1 MALRASDLLELDP
14 SETPYSPSPTPEPPS
29 DAPLM
34 RFEVVEPSAPELV
47 RATAASSRAVT
58 AEVSTPV
65 SDINRCMDV
74 LLALCGLILAMP
86 IILLSAILIWC
97 TSPGGII
104 FRHVRIGFAGRPFE
118 CLKFRTMEANSEA
131 LLPCLMDACATA
143 RTDWAERQKIRNDPR
158 VTTVGR
164 FLRRYSIDE
173 LPQLINVLRGE
184 MSIVGPRPIVD
195 AEVARYGVAFQAYCS
210 VRPGLTGLWQISGR
224 NDIAYDRRVELDC
237 QYVRTR
243 SIAGDLGIIVRT
255 VPVVLFGR
263 GY

>member
-14 SETPYSPSPTPEPPS
+14 SETSYSPSTSPETPS
-29 DAPLM
+29 DAPLIHLAVLEQSAPDPM
-34 RFEVVEPSAPELV
+34 TVAIANPSAPSTEV
-47 RATAASSRAVT
+47 AASAY
-58 AEVSTPV
+58 
-65 SDINRCMDV
+65 DLNRCVDV
-74 LLALCGLILAMP
+74 LLAICGLILAAP
-86 IILLSAILIWC
+86 IFLISAILIWC

-118 CLKFRTMEANSEA
+118 CLKFRTMEVNSEA
-131 LLPCLMDACATA
+131 LLPHLMDACAKA
-143 RTDWAERQKIRNDPR
+143 KRDWAERQKIRNDPR

-195 AEVARYGVAFQAYCS
+195 SEVARYGLAFEAYCS
-210 VRPGLTGLWQISGR
+210 VRPGLTGLWQVSGR
-224 NDIAYDRRVELDC
+224 NDITYDRRVELDC

-243 SIAGDLGIIVRT
+243 SVAGDLGIIVRT

>member
-1 MALRASDLLELDP
+1 MALRESDLLELDP
-14 SETPYSPSPTPEPPS
+14 PEGPYSPTAPAVPPSRPLMNFSVLEPRTPEQ
-29 DAPLM
+29 M
-34 RFEVVEPSAPELV
+34 T
-47 RATAASSRAVT
+47 ATVANSSASSAK
-58 AEVSTPV
+58 VSAHPY
-65 SDINRCMDV
+65 DFCRCMDV
-74 LLALCGLILAMP
+74 FLALCGLILAMP
-86 IILLSAILIWC
+86 IFLVSAILIWS

-104 FRHVRIGFAGRPFE
+104 FRHVRIGFAGRSFE

-131 LLPCLMDACATA
+131 LLPHLMDACATA
-143 RTDWAERQKIRNDPR
+143 RTDWVERQKIRNDPR

-195 AEVARYGVAFQAYCS
+195 SEVARYGLAFQAYCS
-210 VRPGLTGLWQISGR
+210 VKPGLTGLWQISGR

-243 SIAGDLGIIVRT
+243 SIVGDLGIIVRT

>member
-14 SETPYSPSPTPEPPS
+14 SETPYSPNVPPEPPS

-34 RFEVVEPSAPELV
+34 HLAVLEQSSPDLVTATIASPSAPSAEV
-47 RATAASSRAVT
+47 AASAF
-58 AEVSTPV
+58 
-65 SDINRCMDV
+65 DLNRCMDV
-74 LLALCGLILAMP
+74 LLALCGLILALP
-86 IILLSAILIWC
+86 LFLLSAILIWC
-97 TSPGGII
+97 TSRGGII
-104 FRHVRIGFAGRPFE
+104 FRHVRIGIAGRPFE
-118 CLKFRTMEANSEA
+118 CLKFRTMEANSDA
-131 LLPCLMDACATA
+131 LLPHLMDACATA

-195 AEVARYGVAFQAYCS
+195 AEVARYGLAFQAYCS
-210 VRPGLTGLWQISGR
+210 VRPGLTGLWQVSGR
-224 NDIAYDRRVELDC
+224 NDITYDRRVELDC